1 VSNRPSHP
9 PGRRARLAVLD
20 MSVVRPMTA
29 PPATATQQTSTSAS
43 MSVIGAAALPGPTAG
58 RNAVQ
63 AFNRRL
69 GWPPWPRPAA
79 GRRSGCPPAPWLA
92 SVATAG
98 WLAPWAD
105 ENGARAARNPGAGR
119 RESHRLVADG
129 RGAQAEGCG
138 AGRPRPGRPDL
149 GSSSVS
155 GPALRLCGC
164 YATTNSRRWPHH
176 AADNS

>member
-1 VSNRPSHP
+1 MSNRPSHP

-69 GWPPWPRPAA
+69 GWPPWPR
-79 GRRSGCPPAPWLA
+79 L
-92 SVATAG
+92 AG
-98 WLAPWAD
+98 WLRGPMKMVRELRATL
-105 ENGARAARNPGAGR
+105 ARAAASPTDSSPTAAG
-119 RESHRLVADG
+119 HRLKAAVLGARGLVDQTSGVLRSPAQRSASAVATRRPTHADG
-129 RGAQAEGCG
+129 PITLLITAERLT
-138 AGRPRPGRPDL
+138 AEPQ
-149 GSSSVS
+149 
-155 GPALRLCGC
+155 LRV
-164 YATTNSRRWPHH
+164 RFM
-176 AADNS
+176 